1 MNVSLLRTYRAP
13 KTGNPVFVYKV
24 SGNAADLE
32 AYAQAQGEFHRLDDD
47 GHPLWFTTRCIG
59 DHGQLIITSKGN
71 VVADMSRF
79 DQAASLAAQYGG
91 NFGEALANMTA
102 KQILGVDNTPQA
114 AAPQSAPEAESQQ
127 KVESASDDDE
137 IIE

>member
-24 SGNAADLE
+24 SGSAADLE
-32 AYAQAQGEFHRLDDD
+32 AYAQAQGEFHRVDDD

-59 DHGQLIITSKGN
+59 DSGQLIITSKGN

-91 NFGEALANMTA
+91 NFGEALANATVA
-102 KQILGVDNTPQA
+102 QILGTSVPQA
-114 AAPQSAPEAESQQ
+114 SAAQSAPEAESQP
-127 KVESASDDDE
+127 KVESPSEDDE